1 MSRTATGS
9 IGAVIGPCLDPDRAG
24 HVGSDESPERG
35 QRGAVVTWSGM
46 QLGTTGGSVT
56 QTEAGGATFERHP
69 RAPGRWSRLHLPDRR
84 LVLLF
89 AVPTICY
96 ALITLALQRLGI
108 TGWDTPAHL
117 YKMALVGQPSAF
129 FWDNNW
135 YGGAYDLI
143 SYGFT
148 FYFAAKLVGYEAL
161 VVLSA
166 GALPLLY
173 FLYMR
178 RIYGRCSYVGAIG
191 LAVVLAA
198 YLANGQDPFLFAM
211 ALMLGGMVLVAYR
224 HPIVAVVPIAASLFA
239 NPLAFLVGTIFLL
252 ADFIATPSRRSY
264 YLRVLLYLAPALA
277 ARALVSVVF
286 YEHASYVYSFAFVLL
301 CAGWGIT
308 GFLMTRLSRDP
319 QRYAQGVLFL
329 TSVAVGLAIYCVP
342 GNAIGSNVMRFFFLF
357 GFPLY
362 WETVHHSLLPK
373 VALLLLLGASFFG
386 QTIPPLSHYFR
397 LAAEPSAKASF
408 FYPALS
414 FAANHYDPDYRL
426 HVVALA
432 DHWEAY
438 YFSVNGFPITRGWYR
453 QADAE
458 HNQVLSQRGFS
469 AAAYV
474 RWLRDMGVDYVFLPH
489 APLDWNG
496 GRERGILRTSSAFTT
511 VWTGRDWTVYRL
523 HRPSPLAV
531 SMDGGKDPD
540 VVKVLHQSIYL
551 RVPAPGR
558 YLVKVTYSPYWQ
570 VTSGVGRLRRAPGSS
585 SFLELDA
592 QGAGLYAV
600 QVRVTLEKSL
610 SQLVRIF

>member
-1 MSRTATGS
+1 
-9 IGAVIGPCLDPDRAG
+9 
-24 HVGSDESPERG
+24 VG
-35 QRGAVVTWSGM
+35 
-46 QLGTTGGSVT
+46 
-56 QTEAGGATFERHP
+56 QTDAGGAALERHP
-69 RAPGRWSRLHLPDRR
+69 QAPGSRSWLRLPDRR
-84 LVLLF
+84 LLLLF
-89 AVPTICY
+89 ALPTAAY
-96 ALITLALQRLGI
+96 AVITLVLQGLGI

-117 YKMALVGQPSAF
+117 YKMALVGEASTF

-148 FYFAAKLVGYEAL
+148 FYFAAKLIGYELL

-173 FLYMR
+173 YLYMR
-178 RIYGRCSYVGAIG
+178 RMYGRCSYVSAIG

-211 ALMLGGMVLVAYR
+211 ALMLGGMVLLAYR
-224 HPIVAVVPIAASLFA
+224 HPIIAVLPIAASLFA
-239 NPLAFLVGTIFLL
+239 NPLAFVVGAIFLL

-264 YLRVLLYLAPALA
+264 YLRVLLYLTPALV
-277 ARALVSVVF
+277 ARALVSVIF
-286 YEHASYVYSFAFVLL
+286 YEHAAYVYSFSFVLL
-301 CAGWGIT
+301 CIGYGVT
-308 GFLMTRLSRDP
+308 GFLLTRLSRDP
-319 QRYAQGVLFL
+319 QRYALGVLFL
-329 TSVAVGLAIYCVP
+329 TSTAVGMAIYCVP

-362 WETVHHSLLPK
+362 WEAARESLLPK
-373 VALLLLLGASFFG
+373 VALLVLLGACFFG

-397 LAAEPSAKASF
+397 LADEASAKASF

-432 DHWEAY
+432 NHWEAY
-438 YFSVNGFPITRGWYR
+438 YFSINDFPITRGWYR
-453 QADAE
+453 QADAQ
-458 HNQVLSQRGFS
+458 HNEVLSRRGFS

-496 GRERGILRTSSAFTT
+496 GRERGILRTSPQFTA
-511 VWTGRDWTVYRL
+511 VWSDADWTVYRL
-523 HRPSPLAV
+523 RQPSPLAV
-531 SMDGGKDPD
+531 SMDGGTDPD
-540 VVKVLHQSIYL
+540 VVKVLHQSIYV

-558 YLVKVTYSPYWQ
+558 YLIKVTYSPYWQ
-570 VTSGVGRLRRAPGSS
+570 VTAGDGHLRRARGSNR
-585 SFLELDA
+585 FLELDA
-592 QGAGLYAV
+592 SAAGLYAV